1 MVERDIKL
9 HVVNHPDDKGSF
21 FSSSAEKLNYL
32 ILIGKIAL
40 ETRVVVE
47 ASSIAFKQ
55 VFQQINIFL
64 ASEVSN
70 PYFVFS
76 RWKSW
81 PHFQKGVSSTFKKR
95 YTFQQILIRLTWF
108 WSEVCWGS
116 FFFQCK
122 SLNFSRFIFD
132 TKIRLSSRAVLTFAS
147 SSKNRTNNSFLLYA
161 QGVFFL
167 CDVIITSFVL
177 VLIRASP
184 TQQRIYWERERKK
197 RH

>member
-1 MVERDIKL
+1 MWAEANGGTWHQIACCQSPWWQRFLLLL
-9 HVVNHPDDKGSF
+9 H
-21 FSSSAEKLNYL
+21 SSSAMEQLNYL
-32 ILIGKIAL
+32 ILIGEIAL

-167 CDVIITSFVL
+167 CDVITTSFVL

-184 TQQRIYWERERKK
+184 TQ
-197 RH
+197 

>member
-21 FSSSAEKLNYL
+21 FFSSYSAIEQLNYL
-32 ILIGKIAL
+32 ILIGEIAP

-116 FFFQCK
+116 FFFHCK
-122 SLNFSRFIFD
+122 SLNFSRFTFD
-132 TKIRLSSRAVLTFAS
+132 TKLRLSSRAVLTFAS

-167 CDVIITSFVL
+167 CDVITTSFVL

-184 TQQRIYWERERKK
+184 TQ
-197 RH
+197 

>member
-81 PHFQKGVSSTFKKR
+81 PHFQKGVSQYLQEKIGTSSTNTNDLGVLFEIDVS
-95 YTFQQILIRLTWF
+95 YA
-108 WSEVCWGS
+108 EVTYYL
-116 FFFQCK
+116 FFQSK
-122 SLNFSRFIFD
+122 MFDIFLD
-132 TKIRLSSRAVLTFAS
+132 QLTHLDSPREVLTFAS

-161 QGVFFL
+161 QGVFSCVML
-167 CDVIITSFVL
+167 S
-177 VLIRASP
+177 SP
-184 TQQRIYWERERKK
+184 RLYWC
-197 RH
+197 

>member
-1 MVERDIKL
+1 MFSVHSGLNWIVVVPRKTCRIYHCFKVKWAFKERDRSSSSRAHLVIDTRAVNHCSGNCCLECGLKQMVERDIKL

-76 RWKSW
+76 RWESW
-81 PHFQKGVSSTFKKR
+81 PHFQKRV
-95 YTFQQILIRLTWF
+95 
-108 WSEVCWGS
+108 
-116 FFFQCK
+116 
-122 SLNFSRFIFD
+122 
-132 TKIRLSSRAVLTFAS
+132 
-147 SSKNRTNNSFLLYA
+147 
-161 QGVFFL
+161 
-167 CDVIITSFVL
+167 
-177 VLIRASP
+177 
-184 TQQRIYWERERKK
+184 
-197 RH
+197 

>member
-21 FSSSAEKLNYL
+21 FFSSYSAIEQLNYL
-32 ILIGKIAL
+32 ILIGEIAP

-81 PHFQKGVSSTFKKR
+81 PHFQKGVS
-95 YTFQQILIRLTWF
+95 
-108 WSEVCWGS
+108 
-116 FFFQCK
+116 
-122 SLNFSRFIFD
+122 
-132 TKIRLSSRAVLTFAS
+132 
-147 SSKNRTNNSFLLYA
+147 
-161 QGVFFL
+161 
-167 CDVIITSFVL
+167 
-177 VLIRASP
+177 
-184 TQQRIYWERERKK
+184 
-197 RH
+197 